1 MIRLRVRIRFRKQGD
16 LRLISH
22 RDLVRAFE
30 RMFRRAGL
38 KLGMSE
44 GYHPKVRMTF
54 PSALALGIQGDDEVM
69 EVELAEVLSANELS
83 EKLVSVLP
91 PGLSIKDIQILEAG
105 QAKAR
110 VQRFTYEFPV
120 PEERRREVAAAIDRV
135 IEQPACIVER
145 NGKQPQDV
153 RPSLVG
159 LELIDGTVRLSLH
172 ADCQPSARPREVLE
186 MLGLSDL
193 ESDGAWLTRTS
204 VELAS

>member
-44 GYHPKVRMTF
+44 GFHPKVRMTF

-69 EVELAEVLSANELS
+69 EVELAETLSANEMS
-83 EKLVSVLP
+83 ERIVPLLP

-105 QAKAR
+105 QSKAR
-110 VQRFTYEFPV
+110 VQRFTYQFPV
-120 PEERRREVAAAIDRV
+120 PDERHDHVASAIDHM
-135 IEQPACIVER
+135 IEQPTCMVER
-145 NGKQPQDV
+145 EGKPPQDV
-153 RPSLVG
+153 RPSLAG
-159 LELIDGTVRLSLH
+159 LELIDSAVRLSLH

-186 MLGLSDL
+186 KLGLADL
-193 ESDGAWLTRTS
+193 ESDEPAHS
-204 VELAS
+204 